1 MAASVYTGKEHDF
14 AYTNNTGGN
23 VRVIIQWLHILYNSS
38 QYVKLVWGDVSGS
51 GNEDYVEYALGEG
64 NSSGTIM
71 FGKSAAAF
79 SQGDR
84 ALNNA
89 YATMNFGAPTELF
102 LANGHVF
109 RITAQDDND
118 VLGYNVVIIPE

>member
-14 AYTNNTGGN
+14 AYTNSTGGN
-23 VRVIIQWLHILYNSS
+23 VRVIIQWLHVQWTSS
-38 QYVKLVWGDVSGS
+38 QLVKLVWGDVSGS
-51 GNEDYVEYALGEG
+51 GNEGYVEYSISTVS
-64 NSSGTIM
+64 NGTFM
-71 FGKSAAAF
+71 FGKSVAAYAE
-79 SQGDR
+79 GDR

-89 YATMNFGAPTELF
+89 VGSDSFAAPTELF

-109 RITAQDDND
+109 RITAQDDSD

>member
-1 MAASVYTGKEHDF
+1 MAATVYTGKEHDF
-14 AYTNNTGGN
+14 AYTNSTGGN
-23 VRVIIQWLHILYNSS
+23 VRVIIQWLHIQYTTS
-38 QYVKLVWGDVSGS
+38 QYVKLVFGDVSGS

-64 NSSGTIM
+64 NSSGTYK
-71 FGKSAAAF
+71 FGKSVAAYAE
-79 SQGDR
+79 GDR

-89 YATMNFGAPTELF
+89 YATDSFAAPTEIF

-118 VLGYNVVIIPE
+118 VLGYNVVMISE